1 MELCPTNKCNT
12 LMNFFLSNNKI
23 PHLANQEQAHPIL
36 KTIFD
41 DLLDANKWI
50 EEAKADPEFY
60 HLKMANIR
68 KEEDIPLSSHLQ
80 SAYIDSTVVNHIK
93 KKSVFLSTYTI
104 YLLDKTITI
113 HFIFEKGYLDKKWKE
128 PNIEMMNCYV
138 DNMLLWLHV
147 SNKHITNACANK
159 LVIFVYLTSLEK
171 NIPKTENAIISPN
184 HVNTGIT
191 TSCPLNG
198 EIAIYRIEEWFK
210 VFIHESIHT
219 LGLDFAKIDVK
230 VSEDKI
236 RETFYIPTPI
246 LLFEAYTEFWARVM
260 NTLIVSFRWS
270 EGDSTSF
277 LSFADFLLAYE
288 RIHCVFQMNKLLTH
302 MNLEYA
308 DLYTDSTLLD
318 TYREET
324 NAFVYYIITAILMS
338 NYPEFIQWCSTNHD
352 NLIQFKLTN
361 ENQLAFC
368 EHIKTHFNSKNMLQM
383 AKCSSK
389 LHSKI
394 SILSDSSKSKKLKQI
409 IKTLRMSLLEVKYS
423 NRK

>member
-1 MELCPTNKCNT
+1 ME
-12 LMNFFLSNNKI
+12 FFVSNNKI
-23 PHLANQEQAHPIL
+23 PHLANPDHAHSIF

-50 EEAKADPEFY
+50 EEAKELDPEFY
-60 HLKMANIR
+60 HLKMTTIR

-80 SAYIDSTVVNHIK
+80 SSYIDSTVVAHIK

-113 HFIFEKGYLDKKWKE
+113 HFIFEKGYLDKRWKE
-128 PNIEMMNCYV
+128 PNIEIMNSYV

-147 SNKHITNACANK
+147 SNKHTTNVCANK

-171 NIPKTENAIISPN
+171 NIPKTENAVISPN
-184 HVNTGIT
+184 HVNTGVT

-198 EIAIYRIEEWFK
+198 EIAIYRMEEWFK

-219 LGLDFAKIDVK
+219 LGLDFAKMDVK
-230 VSEDKI
+230 VSEDKL

-246 LLFEAYTEFWARVM
+246 LLFEAYTEFWARIM

-270 EGDSTSF
+270 EGDSIFF
-277 LSFADFLLAYE
+277 LSSVDFLLAYE

-302 MNLEYA
+302 MQLEYA
-308 DLYTDSTLLD
+308 DLYTDPTLLD
-318 TYREET
+318 RYREET

-338 NYPEFIQWCSTNHD
+338 NYPEFIHWCSTNHD
-352 NLIQFKLTN
+352 YLMQFKLTN
-361 ENQLAFC
+361 ENQLLFC
-368 EHIKTHFNSKNMLQM
+368 NYITRHCNSDSMLLM
-383 AKCSSK
+383 VKRSSK

-394 SILSDSSKSKKLKQI
+394 SILSKSKLSKKINTILKS
-409 IKTLRMSLLEVKYS
+409 LRMSLVEVKY
-423 NRK
+423 KLVK